1 MLYFSNT
8 PPAPP
13 SRISRGGGD
22 SLRNCPRIILSSLNG
37 IQVFVFRDFVD
48 FLLACKSPFLSFFL
62 SFFLFP
68 PPKEKFL
75 LETVGSSP
83 FVPFSLL
90 FFPSTM
96 FPYSSFL
103 SFFLE
108 IGNFVAGTKQEIRF
122 RVPRNS
128 LITRSSG
135 QV

>member
-75 LETVGSSP
+75 LETELDHLPLCPFRCSSSRRQCFLIPP
-83 FVPFSLL
+83 FFL
-90 FFPSTM
+90 FFGNRKLCRRYKTRDKISRTAK
-96 FPYSSFL
+96 FINYS
-103 SFFLE
+103 E
-108 IGNFVAGTKQEIRF
+108 
-122 RVPRNS
+122 
-128 LITRSSG
+128 
-135 QV
+135 